1 MSFKTLLNKTCT
13 VRRLVVTGQDAYNKD
28 VGSFEDLATGVACAL
43 QAKTTGNRELFVD
56 SQAVVTT
63 HALYLEPRDVTESD
77 QVVVEGVTYDVLTVR
92 FPTGRAHHLELDLRS
107 VS

>member
-1 MSFKTLLNKTCT
+1 MSFKSLLNKTCT
-13 VRRLVVTGQDAYNKD
+13 IRRFTVTGQDVYNKD
-28 VGSFEDLATGVACAL
+28 TGSFEDLAIGVACAL

-63 HALYLEPRDVTESD
+63 HALFLEPRDVTEKD

-92 FPTGRAHHLELDLRS
+92 SPTGRTHHLELDLRS